1 VDFRGKLSIWQR
13 FVRAFESFDSWTAFS
28 LTEGGRSLSAA
39 WDRYSGWLDKLY
51 LRGGKKF
58 AVGLV
63 SDALTLS
70 VGGMLIVLTF
80 AISAFNR
87 VGGDDW
93 LKKQDLAVTFLDR
106 YGNEVGRRG
115 IRHDDSVSL
124 EEFPDHFIKAVL
136 ATEDRR
142 FYEHFGIDVIGTA
155 RAVMANARASGVVQG
170 GSSLTQQLAK
180 NLFLSNERSL
190 ERKIN
195 EAFLALWLE
204 YHLTKKEIL
213 KLYLDRAYM
222 GGGSFGASAAAEFY
236 FGKSI
241 KDVTLSE
248 AAMLAGLFKAPTKYA
263 PSNNLPAARAR
274 AADVLS
280 NMVDAGFLTEGQVYA
295 ARRNP
300 ATPVDRKQDI
310 SPDYYLDWA
319 FLEVK
324 RLADDG
330 KLGNDRVL
338 TVRTP
343 LDISIQKQAEN
354 ALESTLR
361 QYGES
366 YHAKQAA
373 TVVMDP
379 DGAVRAMVGGRD
391 YGASQFNRAI
401 DALRQP
407 GSSFK
412 PFVYSA
418 ALMTG
423 RFKPSTIVVDAP
435 LCIGNWCPN
444 NYGRSYAGSLPL
456 ATALAKSINT
466 IPVRLSIALGDGNPK
481 IGRAKIIDMCRQFG
495 LNTPL
500 VDTVSLPIGAAEV
513 TVLDM
518 TASYAVFANGGHRAD
533 PYGSVEIRNSHGEVI
548 YRHDR
553 DAPPPKLVLPPGVVA
568 DMNSMLVKVVEEGTG
583 KKAILDGIKVGG
595 KTGTT
600 NAYRDAWFMG
610 FTGNLVAGIWMGNDD
625 YASTNKMTG
634 GSLPAMAWHEMMAPV
649 HENLELKPIPGLEG
663 AAPAVASASSVKSGA
678 AKPFEVMAAPQR
690 PAVLNRR
697 SMDAIGGIESVFR
710 AITPRGSAA
719 LPANGAGPGNA
730 FAENSGA
737 VRAIGGRIAIP

>member
-1 VDFRGKLSIWQR
+1 MEFRGKLTIWR
-13 FVRAFESFDSWTAFS
+13 RVTRAFESFDSWTAFS
-28 LTEGGRSLSAA
+28 LAEGGRSLSAA
-39 WDRYSGWLDKLY
+39 WERYSLWLDRLY
-51 LRGGKKF
+51 VTGGKKF
-58 AVGLV
+58 VIGLV
-63 SDALTLS
+63 SDGLTLS

-80 AISAFNR
+80 ALSAFNR
-87 VGGDDW
+87 VGGEDW
-93 LKKQDLAVTFLDR
+93 LKKQDLAVVFLDR

-124 EEFPDHFIKAVL
+124 DEFPDHFIKAVL

-142 FYEHFGIDVIGTA
+142 FYDHFGIDIIGTT

-170 GSSLTQQLAK
+170 GSSITQQLAK

-204 YHLTKKEIL
+204 YHLSKRDIL

-263 PSNNLPAARAR
+263 PHNNLPAARAR

-280 NMVDAGFLTEGQVYA
+280 FMVDAGFLTEGQVYA

-300 ATPVDRKQDI
+300 ATPVDRKQEI

-319 FLEVK
+319 FAEVK

-330 KLGNDRVL
+330 KLGNERVL

-343 LDISIQKQAEN
+343 LDTQIQKQAEG
-354 ALESTLR
+354 AIESVLR
-361 QYGES
+361 QFGES

-391 YGASQFNRAI
+391 YGASQFNRAT

-412 PFVYSA
+412 PFVYTA

-423 RFKPSTIVVDAP
+423 KFKPSTIVVDAP
-435 LCIGNWCPN
+435 LCIGDWCPN
-444 NYGRSYAGSLPL
+444 NYARSYSGSMPL

-481 IGRAKIIDMCRQFG
+481 IGRAKIIDMCRTMG
-495 LNTPL
+495 LTTPL

-513 TVLDM
+513 TVMDM
-518 TASYAVFANGGHRAD
+518 TASYAVFANGGKKAD
-533 PYGSVEIRNSHGEVI
+533 PYASVEIRNSHGEVI

-553 DAPPPKLVLPPGVVA
+553 DAPPAKTILPPGVVA
-568 DMNSMLVKVVEEGTG
+568 DMNSMLVGVVEQGTG

-600 NAYRDAWFMG
+600 NAYRDAWFIG
-610 FTGNLVAGIWMGNDD
+610 FTGNLVAGVWMGNDD
-625 YASTNKMTG
+625 YSSTNKMTG
-634 GSLPAMAWHEMMAPV
+634 GSLPALTWHEMMAPAHQSV
-649 HENLELKPIPGLEG
+649 ELKPIPGLEG
-663 AAPAVASASSVKSGA
+663 APAAAVAA
-678 AKPFEVMAAPQR
+678 AKPGQAKAFEVMAAPQR

-697 SMDAIGGIESVFR
+697 SLETLGGIENVFR
-710 AITPRGSAA
+710 TISPQTTSSIGPADEPRGSA
-719 LPANGAGPGNA
+719 
-730 FAENSGA
+730 FAENTGA
-737 VRAIGGRIAIP
+737 VRSVGGRIAVP